1 MAAGI
6 IPKAS
11 AKLPNSNDSTKMLMQ
26 VIRIARVTFGT
37 VLNDPPNLV
46 FGNATCAFAT
56 HSGHWKPTGALI
68 MQSGQILRSQRP
80 QDTYASLS
88 V

>member
-11 AKLPNSNDSTKMLMQ
+11 AKLPKSNDSIKVLMQ
-26 VIRIARVTFGT
+26 VTRIVRVTFGT

-46 FGNATCAFAT
+46 LGSAT
-56 HSGHWKPTGALI
+56 
-68 MQSGQILRSQRP
+68 
-80 QDTYASLS
+80 
-88 V
+88 